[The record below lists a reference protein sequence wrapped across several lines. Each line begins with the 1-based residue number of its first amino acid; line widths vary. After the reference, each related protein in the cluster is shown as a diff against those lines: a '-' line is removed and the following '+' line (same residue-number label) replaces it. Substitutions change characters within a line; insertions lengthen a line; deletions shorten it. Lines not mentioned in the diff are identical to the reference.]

1 MDEDR
6 KISILGCTGSIG
18 QNTISVI
25 KSETFEDKVSFS
37 ALTANDNLDQL
48 VKNALE
54 LKPKFVAIANEKK
67 YKDLKN
73 NLFGTGIEVAAGD
86 LGVAEAA
93 SKNSDWVM
101 NAIVGAAGVLPSFEA
116 IRNSKVLA
124 LANKESLV
132 CAGKLMQEEL
142 ALSNCTILPV
152 DSEHCAI
159 FQCLKGSNVNEVEK
173 VLLTASGG
181 PFYSWSLKRMKN
193 VTVAEASNHPRWK
206 MGIKISIDSAT
217 MFNKALEVI
226 EAKHLFNLHPSQI
239 EVIIHRESIIH
250 SMVEY
255 VDGSVVAQLG
265 EPDMR
270 GAIGY
275 ALNYPLRK
283 PNNSKK
289 LNLTVTRDLTFREPN
304 INKFPALGMAKEVM
318 KRGGLFGTV
327 LNAAKEVA
335 LDRFIRGNIKFLQI
349 ANLVRKVLDHPD
361 IGFASD
367 KTDYSI
373 DDVIF
378 VDQKTRELTQVL

>member
-25 KSETFEDKVSFS
+25 KSGTFEDKISFS
-37 ALTANDNLDQL
+37 ALTGNDNLDQL
-48 VKNALE
+48 VKNAIE

-159 FQCLKGSNVNEVEK
+159 FQCLKGSNINEVEK
-173 VLLTASGG
+173 ITNSVWWTLLQ
-181 PFYSWSLKRMKN
+181 L
-193 VTVAEASNHPRWK
+193 
-206 MGIKISIDSAT
+206 
-217 MFNKALEVI
+217 
-226 EAKHLFNLHPSQI
+226 
-239 EVIIHRESIIH
+239 
-250 SMVEY
+250 
-255 VDGSVVAQLG
+255 VVKKDEKCNG
-265 EPDMR
+265 R
-270 GAIGY
+270 
-275 ALNYPLRK
+275 R
-283 PNNSKK
+283 SK
-289 LNLTVTRDLTFREPN
+289 
-304 INKFPALGMAKEVM
+304 
-318 KRGGLFGTV
+318 
-327 LNAAKEVA
+327 
-335 LDRFIRGNIKFLQI
+335 Q
-349 ANLVRKVLDHPD
+349 
-361 IGFASD
+361 S
-367 KTDYSI
+367 S
-373 DDVIF
+373 
-378 VDQKTRELTQVL
+378 